1 MSFVESVD
9 TLFGVQVIPLVND
22 DRFPSGPPLVK
33 GGRHNSDKRSLKL
46 HKIICRSG
54 LPPQYRCAVWITSV
68 ARIAN
73 PQLSVSEIESYGTI
87 AHAKNIN
94 AQWTYALG
102 MTLPNPQVRDDAIS
116 PDFGLGQQ
124 GLHQLIHFDYGEWN
138 TTLTTLPQ
146 QGNKKS
152 IPDDGVKALTG
163 VLCVIH
169 QVLGIEYCPPLPDIA
184 AILLTHM
191 PESFVFATIREMI
204 DDTSH
209 FLPVSQKD
217 YYAWCKTY
225 AFFVEKMFPHH
236 YQLMRKCGVLDP
248 LQGGLDPIFKRFFV
262 TLLKRDDLLRFMD
275 VFVIDGGKAIFRLG
289 LSMLHLISKKAIG
302 SLPITDSSSWWSE
315 IRRRTHDR
323 QFSFQSH
330 LQLMFP
336 KFETI
341 SMRYPRRSLLGR
353 MNRFHEKWA
362 LEIMPTLI
370 DETPPKP
377 LSITASSSECV
388 LAKQANVRMN
398 LAKWI
403 PPSLQSTKLNLIYS
417 TEKHGRSF
425 VSFYNECHKAKNTVL
440 LVEAINGNVSSI
452 VGMFA
457 SHAWAINHHSLGDGH
472 CFLFRIDP
480 IPKCWYWTP
489 DVHAST
495 NLHDLENLA
504 VREQFMIARSDFIA
518 MGANREGTNGL
529 RLYSDLSKGES
540 HSAAGFDNEPLAGQ
554 HHKTF
559 DVGIVELYQ
568 LVRDF

>member
-1 MSFVESVD
+1 MFVESVD
-9 TLFGVQVIPLVND
+9 TLFGCQVIPVACD

-33 GGRHNSDKRSLKL
+33 GGRNKNDKRSLKL
-46 HKIICRSG
+46 HKTMCRSG

-68 ARIAN
+68 TRIAN
-73 PQLSVSEIESYGTI
+73 PQLSISEIESYGTI

-94 AQWTYALG
+94 AKWSYALG
-102 MTLPNPQVRDDAIS
+102 MTFPNPQDRDDAIA
-116 PDFGLGQQ
+116 PDFGLGQKM
-124 GLHQLIHFDYGEWN
+124 LHQLYYDYGEWN
-138 TTLTTLPQ
+138 TTVTTLPQ

-152 IPDDGVKALTG
+152 IPTDGVKALTS

-169 QVLGIEYCPPLPDIA
+169 QVLGIEYCPILPDIA
-184 AILLTHM
+184 MILLTHM
-191 PESFVFATIREMI
+191 PESYVFATIREMI

-225 AFFVEKMFPHH
+225 AFFVERMFPHH
-236 YQLMRKCGVLDP
+236 YKMMKKCGVLDP
-248 LQGGLDPIFKRFFV
+248 TTGGLDPIFKRFFI
-262 TLLKRDDLLRFMD
+262 TLLKREDLLRFMD
-275 VFVIDGGKAIFRLG
+275 IFVIEGGKAIFRLG
-289 LSMLHLISKKAIG
+289 LSMLHLIPKKTIG
-302 SLPITDSSSWWSE
+302 LLQITDSSSWWNE

-323 QFSFQSH
+323 PFSFQAH
-330 LQLMFP
+330 LHLMFP

-341 SMRYPRRSLLGR
+341 SKRYPRRSLLGR

-370 DETPPKP
+370 DEISSKP
-377 LSITASSSECV
+377 LGVTSSSSSGCV
-388 LAKQANVRMN
+388 LAKQANVRVN
-398 LAKWI
+398 LANWLH
-403 PPSLQSTKLNLIYS
+403 PSLKSTKLDLIYS

-425 VSFYNECHKAKNTVL
+425 VSFYNQCHKTKNTVL
-440 LVEAINGNVSSI
+440 LVEAINGNDSSI

-457 SHAWAINHHSLGDGH
+457 SHAWAINHHSIGDGN

-480 IPKCWYWTP
+480 VPTCWYWTP

-529 RLYSDLSKGES
+529 RLDSDLSKGES
-540 HSAAGFDNEPLAGQ
+540 HSAAGFDNEPLPGQ

-559 DVGIVELYQ
+559 DVGIVEVYQ